1 MISRNNTIYVD
12 VIAPYNAERK
22 SIDSFYDSIAFKDK
36 IYDGINDASLFS
48 SDTLHLSCLSFIV
61 SKIAN

>member
-22 SIDSFYDSIAFKDK
+22 SIDSYDSIALKDE
-36 IYDGINDASLFS
+36 IYDRINDASLFP
-48 SDTLHLSCLSFIV
+48 SDTLYLSCLSFIV